1 MFIVKSVDGVEVT
14 PKQEVIESTE
24 QVVDVVETVEQ
35 QEEVVEVVEQQEVV
49 EATKLVFEKDEDLI
63 SYVRSKNLIDE
74 NKVEIPE
81 DLKGYLK
88 YKEETN
94 RSIQDYLELQKDLS
108 TAPEEEIIKKKM
120 KADNPEFSDEEI
132 NDEFLDTYGYDEDVD
147 DEKDIKKKVRSYK
160 KAYAEALEYQNKL
173 KEQYATR
180 IEVQSNVQVPQDY
193 EQLKQVAQVQQEQ
206 AKVASENLEYFNV
219 KTNELFTN
227 DFEGFK
233 FKIGDNE
240 IVHKPTSI
248 QSVKETQSNVMNF
261 LGKFLDESGRVKDAE
276 AYHKALYVAM
286 NYDSILSNVYETA
299 KAKAIED
306 EIKSS
311 KNINMDGLRQSP
323 ETLQG
328 KRVKY
333 RVIQ

>member
-1 MFIVKSVDGVEVT
+1 MFKIKSVDGVEVT
-14 PKQEVIESTE
+14 PKSE
-24 QVVDVVETVEQ
+24 VVETPTEVVEDVVVEDLQ
-35 QEEVVEVVEQQEVV
+35 QEEVVIETPVEE
-49 EATKLVFEKDEDLI
+49 TPKLVFEKDEDLI

-81 DLKGYLK
+81 DLQGYLK
-88 YKEETN
+88 YRQETN

-132 NDEFLDTYGYDEDVD
+132 NDEFLDTYGYDEDLD

-173 KEQYATR
+173 KEQYTTK
-180 IEVQSNVQVPQDY
+180 IEVQSNVQVPEDY
-193 EQLKQVAQVQQEQ
+193 QQLKQVAQVQQEQ
-206 AKVASENLEYFNV
+206 AKIASENLEYFNV
-219 KTNELFTN
+219 KTNELFSN

-240 IVHKPTSI
+240 IVHKPTSV

-261 LGKFLDESGRVKDAE
+261 LGKFLDESGKVKDAE

-286 NYDSILSNVYETA
+286 NYESILSNVYETA
-299 KAKAIED
+299 RAKAIED

-323 ETLQG
+323 ETLKG
-328 KRVKY
+328 NRAKY
-333 RVIQ
+333 RVVQ

>member
-1 MFIVKSVDGVEVT
+1 MFKIKSVDGVEVT
-14 PKQEVIESTE
+14 PKSE
-24 QVVDVVETVEQ
+24 VVETPTEVVEDVVVEDLQ
-35 QEEVVEVVEQQEVV
+35 QEEVVIETPVEE
-49 EATKLVFEKDEDLI
+49 TPKLVFEKDEDLI

-81 DLKGYLK
+81 DLQGYLK
-88 YKEETN
+88 YRQETN

-132 NDEFLDTYGYDEDVD
+132 NDEFLDTYGYDEDLD

-173 KEQYATR
+173 KEQYTTK
-180 IEVQSNVQVPQDY
+180 IEVQSNVQVPEDY
-193 EQLKQVAQVQQEQ
+193 QQLKQVAQVQQEQ
-206 AKVASENLEYFNV
+206 AKIASENLEYFNV
-219 KTNELFTN
+219 KTNELFSN

-240 IVHKPTSI
+240 IVHKPTSV

-261 LGKFLDESGRVKDAE
+261 LGKFLDESGKVKDAE

-286 NYDSILSNVYETA
+286 NYESILSNVYETA
-299 KAKAIED
+299 RAKAIED

-323 ETLQG
+323 ENLRG
-328 KRVKY
+328 NRAKY
-333 RVIQ
+333 RVVQ

>member
-1 MFIVKSVDGVEVT
+1 MFKIKSVDGVEVA
-14 PKQEVIESTE
+14 PSSE
-24 QVVDVVETVEQ
+24 VVETQTETVDEVVVDNLQ
-35 QEEVVEVVEQQEVV
+35 QEEVVIETPVE
-49 EATKLVFEKDEDLI
+49 EAPKLIFEKDEDLI

-81 DLKGYLK
+81 DLQGYLK
-88 YKEETN
+88 YKQETN
-94 RSIQDYLELQKDLS
+94 RNIQDYLELQKDLS

-132 NDEFLDTYGYDEDVD
+132 NDEFLDTYGYDEDLD

-173 KEQYATR
+173 KEQYTTK
-180 IEVQSNVQVPQDY
+180 IEVQSNVQVPEDY
-193 EQLKQVAQVQQEQ
+193 QQLKQVAQVQQEQ
-206 AKVASENLEYFNV
+206 AKIASENLEYFNV

-233 FKIGDNE
+233 FRIGDNE
-240 IVHKPTSI
+240 IVHKPTSV

-261 LGKFLDESGRVKDAE
+261 LGKFLDESGKVRDAE

-286 NYDSILSNVYETA
+286 NYESVLSNVYETA
-299 KAKAIED
+299 RAKAIED

-323 ETLQG
+323 ETLKG
-328 KRVKY
+328 NRAKY
-333 RVIQ
+333 RVVQ

>member
-1 MFIVKSVDGVEVT
+1 MFKIKSVDGVEVT
-14 PKQEVIESTE
+14 PKSE
-24 QVVDVVETVEQ
+24 VVETPTEVVEDVVVEDLQ
-35 QEEVVEVVEQQEVV
+35 QEEVVIETPVE
-49 EATKLVFEKDEDLI
+49 EAPKLVFEKDEDLI

-81 DLKGYLK
+81 DLQGYLK
-88 YKEETN
+88 YKQETN

-132 NDEFLDTYGYDEDVD
+132 NDEFLDTYGYDEDLD

-173 KEQYATR
+173 KEQYVTK
-180 IEVQSNVQVPQDY
+180 IEVQSNVQVPEDY
-193 EQLKQVAQVQQEQ
+193 QQLKQVAQVQQEQ
-206 AKVASENLEYFNV
+206 AKIASENLEYFNV

-240 IVHKPTSI
+240 IVHKPTSV

-261 LGKFLDESGRVKDAE
+261 LGKFLDESGKVRDAE

-286 NYDSILSNVYETA
+286 NYESILSNVYETA
-299 KAKAIED
+299 RAKAIED

-323 ETLQG
+323 ETLKG
-328 KRVKY
+328 NRAKY
-333 RVIQ
+333 RVVQ

>member
-1 MFIVKSVDGVEVT
+1 MFKIKSVDGVEVT
-14 PKQEVIESTE
+14 PKSE
-24 QVVDVVETVEQ
+24 VVETPTEVVEDVVVEDLQ
-35 QEEVVEVVEQQEVV
+35 QEEVVIETPVEE
-49 EATKLVFEKDEDLI
+49 TPKLVFEKDEDLI

-81 DLKGYLK
+81 DLQGYLK
-88 YKEETN
+88 YRQETN

-132 NDEFLDTYGYDEDVD
+132 NDEFLDTYGYDEDLD

-173 KEQYATR
+173 KEQYTTK
-180 IEVQSNVQVPQDY
+180 IEVQSNVQVPEDY
-193 EQLKQVAQVQQEQ
+193 QQLKQVAQVQQEQ
-206 AKVASENLEYFNV
+206 AKIASENLEYFNV
-219 KTNELFTN
+219 KTNELFSN

-240 IVHKPTSI
+240 IVHKPTSV

-261 LGKFLDESGRVKDAE
+261 LGKFLDESGKVRDAE

-286 NYDSILSNVYETA
+286 NYESILSNVYETA
-299 KAKAIED
+299 RAKAIED

-323 ETLQG
+323 ENLRG
-328 KRVKY
+328 NRAKY
-333 RVIQ
+333 RVVQ

>member
-1 MFIVKSVDGVEVT
+1 MFKIKSVDGVEVT
-14 PKQEVIESTE
+14 PKSE
-24 QVVDVVETVEQ
+24 VVETPTEVVEDVVVEDLQ
-35 QEEVVEVVEQQEVV
+35 QEEVVIETPVEE
-49 EATKLVFEKDEDLI
+49 TPKLVFEKDEDLI

-81 DLKGYLK
+81 DLQGYLK
-88 YKEETN
+88 YRQETN

-132 NDEFLDTYGYDEDVD
+132 NDEFLDTYGYDEDLD

-173 KEQYATR
+173 KEQYTTK
-180 IEVQSNVQVPQDY
+180 IEVQSNVQVPEDY
-193 EQLKQVAQVQQEQ
+193 QQLKQVAQVQQEQ
-206 AKVASENLEYFNV
+206 AKIASENLEYFNV
-219 KTNELFTN
+219 KTNELFSN

-240 IVHKPTSI
+240 IVHKPTSV

-261 LGKFLDESGRVKDAE
+261 LGKFLDESGKVRDAE

-286 NYDSILSNVYETA
+286 NYESILSNVYETA
-299 KAKAIED
+299 RAKAIED

-323 ETLQG
+323 ETLKG
-328 KRVKY
+328 NRAKY
-333 RVIQ
+333 RVVQ

>member
-1 MFIVKSVDGVEVT
+1 MFKIKSVDGVEVT
-14 PKQEVIESTE
+14 PKSE
-24 QVVDVVETVEQ
+24 VVETPTEVVEDVVVEDLR
-35 QEEVVEVVEQQEVV
+35 QEEVVIETPVEE
-49 EATKLVFEKDEDLI
+49 TPKLVFEKDEDLI

-81 DLKGYLK
+81 DLQGYLK
-88 YKEETN
+88 YRQETN

-173 KEQYATR
+173 KEQYTTK
-180 IEVQSNVQVPQDY
+180 IEVQSNVQVPEDY
-193 EQLKQVAQVQQEQ
+193 QQLKQVAQVQQEQ
-206 AKVASENLEYFNV
+206 AKIASENLEYFNV
-219 KTNELFTN
+219 KTNELFSN

-240 IVHKPTSI
+240 IVHKPTSV

-261 LGKFLDESGRVKDAE
+261 LGKFLDESGKVRDAE

-286 NYDSILSNVYETA
+286 NYESILSNVYETA
-299 KAKAIED
+299 RAKAIED

-323 ETLQG
+323 ETLKG
-328 KRVKY
+328 NRAKY
-333 RVIQ
+333 RVVQ

>member
-1 MFIVKSVDGVEVT
+1 MFKIKSVDGVEVT
-14 PKQEVIESTE
+14 PKSE
-24 QVVDVVETVEQ
+24 VVETPTEVVEDVVVEDLR
-35 QEEVVEVVEQQEVV
+35 QEEVVIETPVEE
-49 EATKLVFEKDEDLI
+49 TPKLVFEKDEDLI

-81 DLKGYLK
+81 DLQGYLK
-88 YKEETN
+88 YRQETN

-132 NDEFLDTYGYDEDVD
+132 NDEFLDTYGYDEDLD

-173 KEQYATR
+173 KEQYTTK
-180 IEVQSNVQVPQDY
+180 IEVQSNVQVPEDY
-193 EQLKQVAQVQQEQ
+193 QQLKQVAQVQQEQ
-206 AKVASENLEYFNV
+206 AKIASENLEYFNV
-219 KTNELFTN
+219 KTNELFSN

-240 IVHKPTSI
+240 IVHKPTSV

-261 LGKFLDESGRVKDAE
+261 LGKFLDESGKVRDAE

-286 NYDSILSNVYETA
+286 NYESILSNVYETA
-299 KAKAIED
+299 RAKAIED

-323 ETLQG
+323 ETLKG
-328 KRVKY
+328 NRAKY
-333 RVIQ
+333 RVVQ